1 MKEPQLLDTVYVYSR
16 QNWIFTEWR
25 IVSISYMWDSIGKLE
40 YIIEFLNRRDRFER
54 GETQQIFSD
63 TEGPYKA
70 EYNES
75 NARST
80 YERERRETLEADID
94 YIWDKLEEL
103 REKRMDYEDKLKEM
117 EEELKTLSVNLL

>member
-16 QNWIFTEWR
+16 QNWVFSEWR
-25 IVSISYMWDSIGKLE
+25 IVAISYPWDRMEEIE
-40 YIIEFLNRRDRFER
+40 YIIEFSNKRDRFKWDAMQEYFYD
-54 GETQQIFSD
+54 IDS
-63 TEGPYKA
+63 PYKA

-75 NARST
+75 NARCT

-103 REKRMDYEDKLKEM
+103 REKKMDYEDKLKEM